1 MILKRKALQSI
12 STNNVASVDI
22 FTSNEVIKDT
32 KKIKVSKPQQGL
44 RILLHSEQYD
54 KMSFVFHR
62 SSKVRMVGRTAE
74 RNVISNFLISMK
86 GTSLSSFD
94 NVLYICGNPGTG
106 KTALVEEIAC
116 DLCIKDNFNVL
127 NINCL
132 MINDSFDLL
141 NMISK
146 SIGMIN
152 VQKRDKETPQLY
164 MDLISS
170 FLSNNND
177 VPMLLILDEID
188 QMVTKSSDLLKAIFN
203 LSFNGKIFLVGIAN
217 SIDLAIR
224 HFPNNLDRIKILKF
238 HPYSSEDISRILIAR
253 LDFVKDKNN
262 SGIELINS
270 IAFEFCSRK
279 VSAVGDLRKAL
290 EIMKEAVNL
299 AKSDYFRGSGSIVQ
313 VGIVHI
319 TKALNN
325 LFSGMVNTTSK
336 NAVTIKDL
344 NLHQKILLAVLVH
357 FLKQSYKLKP
367 TVQSLFDRYSDV
379 IREHRILEP
388 ASRSEFNDLLSNMES
403 MGILSLA
410 SPKITPSKKS
420 TFQTAIPKNQVSLL
434 FSLEDSINGLSE
446 NPVIKGILE

>member
-12 STNNVASVDI
+12 STNDVASVDI

-32 KKIKVSKPQQGL
+32 KKIKLSKPQQGP
-44 RILLHSEQYD
+44 RSLLYSEQYD
-54 KMSFVFHR
+54 KMSSVFHR

-74 RNVISNFLISMK
+74 RNVISNFLTSMK
-86 GTSLSSFD
+86 GTLVSSFD

-116 DLCIKDNFNVL
+116 DLCIKDSFNVL

-141 NMISK
+141 KMISK
-146 SIGMIN
+146 SIGMN
-152 VQKRDKETPQLY
+152 VQKRDKENPQLY
-164 MDLISS
+164 MDLIFS
-170 FLSNNND
+170 FISNNND
-177 VPMLLILDEID
+177 APLLLILDEID

-224 HFPNNLDRIKILKF
+224 QFPNNLDRIKILKF

-253 LDFVKDKNN
+253 LDIVKDKND
-262 SGIELINS
+262 SGVELINS

-336 NAVTIKDL
+336 NAAIIKDL

-357 FLKQSYKLKP
+357 FLKQSHKLKP

-379 IREHRILEP
+379 ICEHRILEP

-410 SPKITPSKKS
+410 TPKITPSKRS